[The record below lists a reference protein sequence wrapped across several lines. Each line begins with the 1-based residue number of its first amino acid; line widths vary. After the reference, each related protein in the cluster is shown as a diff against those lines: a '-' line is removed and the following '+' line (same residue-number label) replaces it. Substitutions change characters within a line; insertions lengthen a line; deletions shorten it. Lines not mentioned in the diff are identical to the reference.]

1 VVIARVN
8 KLALLVS
15 LVKRHAPMCDVQ
27 HTGNSLPAAKD
38 APRGSFKWLFINI
51 LSLVDPYHGD
61 HLQSMIVRHG
71 PRVRAVRRAA
81 RRQITRLLTLIL
93 LWVLAASH
101 SAIAQDVAT
110 QENAQQSR
118 FVRTVLTLQDSS
130 PELRS
135 EFAATAL
142 SHLAGAY
149 AAETRLA
156 RRSDQGARMRAW
168 SATVEQYA
176 SQLQLLLDDVEL
188 GLPVN
193 LTLEGDES
201 LAIAVGDRTVIV
213 SHPRLSQQGAL
224 EQGILKDF
232 CARQDCGDIQPDPR
246 SQEPISASYA
256 YIRPNWNFTERGTDC
271 SHHGITVHFRSDQST
286 THARVICEQ
295 FLQEVLLLADELAA
309 QQRHA
314 VEVQWGQLEIQSSP
328 DRPEHTVRLNALGDS
343 ILATVPL
350 LQSTPGLLQ
359 QVLPWLRQRLE
370 NSPQVTIEI
379 DAASYGWQ
387 EP

>member
-1 VVIARVN
+1 
-8 KLALLVS
+8 
-15 LVKRHAPMCDVQ
+15 M
-27 HTGNSLPAAKD
+27 
-38 APRGSFKWLFINI
+38 
-51 LSLVDPYHGD
+51 
-61 HLQSMIVRHG
+61 QSMIVRHG
-71 PRVRAVRRAA
+71 ACACAVRCALR
-81 RRQITRLLTLIL
+81 RLLTRLMTLFL
-93 LWVLAASH
+93 LPALAASPGGT
-101 SAIAQDVAT
+101 AQEAASQQSV
-110 QENAQQSR
+110 QQSR
-118 FVRTVLTLQDSS
+118 FVRTVLMLQDSS

-149 AAETRLA
+149 AGETRLA
-156 RRSDQGARMRAW
+156 RRSEQGAGLRAW

-176 SQLQLLLDDVEL
+176 SQMQLLLDDVEL
-188 GLPVN
+188 GFPVN
-193 LTLEGDES
+193 LILEGDES
-201 LAIAVGDRTVIV
+201 LAITVGDRTVIV

-246 SQEPISASYA
+246 SQEPIFAAHASVK
-256 YIRPNWNFTERGTDC
+256 PNWNFSELGSDC
-271 SHHGITVHFRSDQST
+271 SYEGITVHFRSDRNT
-286 THARVICEQ
+286 AHARLICEQ

-314 VEVQWGQLEIQSSP
+314 VEVQWQQLEIQSTP

-343 ILATVPL
+343 ALATVPL
-350 LQSTPGLLQ
+350 LQATPGLLQ

-370 NSPQVTIEI
+370 NSPQVLIEI